1 MTPGAGRVV
10 SVEHM
15 QKLSKDDVAALK
27 DSMTTEWKSVLTVP
41 EDLSKR
47 EYQSPSDNAYWT
59 PESMSKVRRV
69 QSEPLSPGVQR

>member
-15 QKLSKDDVAALK
+15 QKLSKDDVAALE

-41 EDLSKR
+41 EDSFKR
-47 EYQSPSDNAYWT
+47 EYQSPSDKAYWT
-59 PESMSKVRRV
+59 PDCKVRRV
-69 QSEPLSPGVQR
+69 QSEPQSPAPACG